1 VSPPLKLS
9 LGEAR
14 AALSGVPEP
23 FITLLQEDTTRVLLF
38 TPRGEDVQTPHTQDE
53 AYVVISGSG
62 TFRRADELVDFA
74 PGDVLFV
81 PAKMRHRF
89 EQFSDDFATWVIFFG
104 PRKT

>member
-1 VSPPLKLS
+1 
-9 LGEAR
+9 
-14 AALSGVPEP
+14 VPEP

-38 TPRGEDVQTPHTQDE
+38 APRGEDVQTPHTQE
-53 AYVVISGSG
+53 EVYVVILGSG
-62 TFRRADELVDFA
+62 IFRRADELVDFA

-81 PAKMRHRF
+81 PAKMPHRF